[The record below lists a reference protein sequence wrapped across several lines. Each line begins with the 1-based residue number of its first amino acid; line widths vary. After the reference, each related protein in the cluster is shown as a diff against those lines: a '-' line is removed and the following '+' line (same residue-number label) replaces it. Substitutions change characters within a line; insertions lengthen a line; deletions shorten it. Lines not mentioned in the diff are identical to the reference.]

1 MPISPHVPLSQ
12 HAQMYMPPLIDL
24 GSPSSAFISVASSSA
39 VTQPSYPTRPKSRS
53 PPSRAPPKAYQP
65 HSSPPKPPRHH
76 LDESDIDRFAMLF
89 ALATPPATLTQTAD
103 SNEQSLSSRLS
114 QSLSR
119 PTQHRRTRTESSTDS
134 DFGPFVSV
142 PPHQDPLTSPPGL
155 KSMTQ
160 PSEDADSLTGLAE
173 PSQHESTGKARNVGL
188 DYFGQFTTTAKVAS
202 EQKRKH
208 QDDPLYFLAAQMDD
222 PPPSHRWTTLDLL
235 SEEPEL
241 QDDLAYT
248 TPASNEPLPS
258 LSSLAGLPRTG
269 TALPPR
275 LSGSASPPSASSPNA
290 SGVSLPLSVGLD
302 KVQGSGQEDGRM
314 KERELNR
321 ERHSASPSRATLSRI
336 SSNLVSTF
344 LSGGSK
350 HARSGT
356 LSSSSTTGTHP
367 SSHPTLSSIYPN
379 HSSFSLMSHRG
390 SPFVSTPYMPPSGA
404 PGFTGDRNWDKGFYD
419 ALQRDKESGT
429 VDTIGLGGEMECA
442 NGDSAHGSGS
452 DLLNGSWKDE
462 YNAGDGGGLGRSGSI
477 GDVKG
482 KSKSTNGKVRVK
494 GINLCGRRE
503 GTLEVLTEDVANP
516 LRVHLPALIRLSR
529 NWTLLYSIDQHGI
542 SLNTL
547 YSRCEPRIPCQ
558 AEPNPPSGAL
568 LVVKDSFDGVLCGPD
583 FIAFGGGDGHYGLYI
598 DSTLLDGSSAPCPT
612 FDNPVLCAQPLSQ
625 MGASKGKTDVPFEC
639 VGLEVW
645 GIGPG

>member
-1 MPISPHVPLSQ
+1 MI
-12 HAQMYMPPLIDL
+12 
-24 GSPSSAFISVASSSA
+24 
-39 VTQPSYPTRPKSRS
+39 
-53 PPSRAPPKAYQP
+53 
-65 HSSPPKPPRHH
+65 
-76 LDESDIDRFAMLF
+76 
-89 ALATPPATLTQTAD
+89 
-103 SNEQSLSSRLS
+103 
-114 QSLSR
+114 
-119 PTQHRRTRTESSTDS
+119 
-134 DFGPFVSV
+134 
-142 PPHQDPLTSPPGL
+142 
-155 KSMTQ
+155 Q
-160 PSEDADSLTGLAE
+160 PSEDADSLTGLGE
-173 PSQHESTGKARNVGL
+173 PSQPELTGTARNVSL

-202 EQKRKH
+202 EQKRKGVLDELLEH

-222 PPPSHRWTTLDLL
+222 PPPSHQSTTLDLL

-241 QDDLAYT
+241 QDDPTYT
-248 TPASNEPLPS
+248 TPTSNVPFPPPSSSTLSQEQIPCHAPVLSPHESIADALASDLDMSSKSHPCTHSSPRAPHAHPHNRSPVLTPSRKRS

-275 LSGSASPPSASSPNA
+275 LSGNASPPSASSPNA

-302 KVQGSGQEDGRM
+302 KAQGSGHEDGRV

-321 ERHSASPSRATLSRI
+321 ERHSASPSQATLSRI

-344 LSGGSK
+344 LSGASK

-356 LSSSSTTGTHP
+356 PPSSSTAGTHS
-367 SSHPTLSSIYPN
+367 SSHPTLSSIYSD
-379 HSSFSLMSHRG
+379 HSSFSSMSHRG
-390 SPFVSTPYMPPSGA
+390 SPFVSTPFVPPSGA

-429 VDTIGLGGEMECA
+429 VDTIGLGGEMEYA
-442 NGDSAHGSGS
+442 NGDSAVERSS
-452 DLLNGSWKDE
+452 DLLSGSWKDE
-462 YNAGDGGGLGRSGSI
+462 SNAGDGGGLRRSGSI

-482 KSKSTNGKVRVK
+482 KSRSTNGKVRVK

-503 GTLEVLTEDVANP
+503 GTLQVLTEDVANP

-547 YSRCEPRIPCQ
+547 YSRCEPRIPCK

-568 LVVKDSFDGVLCGPD
+568 LVVKDSFDGVFGAWIGEGITKGQGGFYGSGEAFLWQYRRDTSPPLEVYKWSGKNDYVVLCDPD
-583 FIAFGGGDGHYGLYI
+583 FISFGGGDGHYGLYI
-598 DSTLLDGSSAPCPT
+598 DSSLLEGSSAPCPT
-612 FDNPVLCAQPLSQ
+612 FDNPVLCARPLSQ
-625 MGASKGKTDVPFEC
+625 MGASKGKKDVPFEC

>member
-1 MPISPHVPLSQ
+1 
-12 HAQMYMPPLIDL
+12 MPPLIDL
-24 GSPSSAFISVASSSA
+24 GTPSSSFISVSSSSA
-39 VTQPSYPTRPKSRS
+39 ATQPSYPTRPKSRS
-53 PPSRAPPKAYQP
+53 PPSRAPPRAYQP

-76 LDESDIDRFAMLF
+76 LDESDIDRFATLF
-89 ALATPPATLTQTAD
+89 APATPPATPTQTVD
-103 SNEQSLSSRLS
+103 SNEQSLPIRLS

-142 PPHQDPLTSPPGL
+142 PPHQDPLTSPPGV
-155 KSMTQ
+155 KSVIQ
-160 PSEDADSLTGLAE
+160 PSEDADSLTGLGE
-173 PSQHESTGKARNVGL
+173 PSQPELTGTARNVSL

-202 EQKRKH
+202 EQKRKGVLDELLEH

-222 PPPSHRWTTLDLL
+222 PPPSHQSTTLDLL

-241 QDDLAYT
+241 QDDPTYT
-248 TPASNEPLPS
+248 TPTSNVPFPPPS
-258 LSSLAGLPRTG
+258 SSTLLQEQIPS
-269 TALPPR
+269 LPPR
-275 LSGSASPPSASSPNA
+275 LSGNASPPSASSPNA

-302 KVQGSGQEDGRM
+302 KAQGS
-314 KERELNR
+314 ELNR
-321 ERHSASPSRATLSRI
+321 ERHSASPSQATLSRI

-356 LSSSSTTGTHP
+356 PPSSSTAGTHS
-367 SSHPTLSSIYPN
+367 SSHPTLSSIYSD
-379 HSSFSLMSHRG
+379 HSSFSSMSHRG
-390 SPFVSTPYMPPSGA
+390 SPFVSTPFVPPSGA

-429 VDTIGLGGEMECA
+429 V
-442 NGDSAHGSGS
+442 
-452 DLLNGSWKDE
+452 
-462 YNAGDGGGLGRSGSI
+462 
-477 GDVKG
+477 
-482 KSKSTNGKVRVK
+482 RVK

-503 GTLEVLTEDVANP
+503 GTLQVLTEDVANP

-547 YSRCEPRIPCQ
+547 YSRCEPRIPCK

-568 LVVKDSFDGVLCGPD
+568 LVVKDSFDGVFGAWIGEGITKGQGGFYGSGEAFLWQYRRDTSPPLEVYKWSGKNDYVVLCDPD
-583 FIAFGGGDGHYGLYI
+583 FISFGGGDGHYGLYI
-598 DSTLLDGSSAPCPT
+598 DSSLLEGSSAPCPT
-612 FDNPVLCAQPLSQ
+612 FDNPVLCARPLSQ
-625 MGASKGKTDVPFEC
+625 MGASKGKKDVPFEC

>member
-1 MPISPHVPLSQ
+1 
-12 HAQMYMPPLIDL
+12 MPPLIDL
-24 GSPSSAFISVASSSA
+24 GSPSSSFISVASSSA

-53 PPSRAPPKAYQP
+53 PPSRAPPRAYQP
-65 HSSPPKPPRHH
+65 HPSPPKPPRHH

-89 ALATPPATLTQTAD
+89 APATPPATPTQTVD

-142 PPHQDPLTSPPGL
+142 PPHQDPGSAEI
-155 KSMTQ
+155 SQ
-160 PSEDADSLTGLAE
+160 P
-173 PSQHESTGKARNVGL
+173 ESTGKARNASL

-202 EQKRKH
+202 EQKRKGVLDELLEH

-222 PPPSHRWTTLDLL
+222 PPPSHRSTTLDLL
-235 SEEPEL
+235 SEEPES

-248 TPASNEPLPS
+248 TPTSNEPLPS
-258 LSSLAGLPRTG
+258 SSTLSQEKIPCHAPVLSPHESIADALASDLDISSKSHPCTH
-269 TALPPR
+269 
-275 LSGSASPPSASSPNA
+275 SSPRA
-290 SGVSLPLSVGLD
+290 PHAHPHSRSPVLTPTRKRSLS
-302 KVQGSGQEDGRM
+302 K
-314 KERELNR
+314 RELNR
-321 ERHSASPSRATLSRI
+321 ERHSASPSQATLSRI

-356 LSSSSTTGTHP
+356 LSSSSTTGTHS
-367 SSHPTLSSIYPN
+367 SSHPTLSSIYSD
-379 HSSFSLMSHRG
+379 HSSFSSMSHRG

-442 NGDSAHGSGS
+442 NGDM
-452 DLLNGSWKDE
+452 
-462 YNAGDGGGLGRSGSI
+462 
-477 GDVKG
+477 
-482 KSKSTNGKVRVK
+482 K

-547 YSRCEPRIPCQ
+547 YSRCEPRIPCKT
-558 AEPNPPSGAL
+558 EPNPPSGAL
-568 LVVKDSFDGVLCGPD
+568 LVVKDSFDGVFGAWIGEGITKGQGGFYGSGEAFLWQYRRDTSPPLEVYKWSGKNDYVVLCDPD
-583 FIAFGGGDGHYGLYI
+583 FISFGGGDGHYGLYI
-598 DSTLLDGSSAPCPT
+598 DSSLLEGSSAPCPT
-612 FDNPVLCAQPLSQ
+612 FDNPVLCARPLSQ
-625 MGASKGKTDVPFEC
+625 MGASKGKKDVPFEC